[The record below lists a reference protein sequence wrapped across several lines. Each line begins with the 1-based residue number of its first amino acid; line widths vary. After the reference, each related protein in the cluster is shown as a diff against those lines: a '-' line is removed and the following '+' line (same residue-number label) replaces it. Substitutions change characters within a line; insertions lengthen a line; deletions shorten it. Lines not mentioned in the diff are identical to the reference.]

1 MSGRQN
7 SEAVASKIFRIDEF
21 RNPKLPDEK
30 RRALEAADG
39 EPLDMSVAGVLA
51 AARAQTG
58 LDDFGPADFEERL
71 GRLLGEVRG
80 RRQRLA
86 HGQGAVRRLLR
97 QGGGEPPEEPRF
109 SASAIRRLKTS

>member
-1 MSGRQN
+1 MSGGQK
-7 SEAVASKIFRIDEF
+7 SEAVASKIFRVEEF
-21 RNPKLPDEK
+21 RNPTLPDEK

-80 RRQRLA
+80 
-86 HGQGAVRRLLR
+86 
-97 QGGGEPPEEPRF
+97 
-109 SASAIRRLKTS
+109 